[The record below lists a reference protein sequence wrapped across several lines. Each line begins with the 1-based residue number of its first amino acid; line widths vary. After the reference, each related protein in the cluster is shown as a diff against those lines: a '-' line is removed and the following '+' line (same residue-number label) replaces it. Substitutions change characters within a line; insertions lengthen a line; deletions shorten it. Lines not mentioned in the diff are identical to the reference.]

1 MITQRKRLAIVLG
14 LALTVLM
21 PSALAKETATTAPE
35 FKIPVPYAAK
45 IQQTTPQ
52 QDFFLHVNAGWLQ
65 NTKMKPY
72 EYIVS
77 SFSFAE
83 DKVYDQMKVLTQDAI
98 KHNAKGTANTDE
110 KNIANLYACIKD
122 TKGREKAG
130 LGNLAPILKR
140 IESIQNLQEYANTM
154 ADLCKHSQI
163 PNPLIGAFGIVN
175 DPVENTRYIVAL
187 PGPVTKLSREQV
199 ENPNNE
205 HLFNL
210 KRNYT
215 RDILHLYGR
224 DEATATKTANDIFN
238 LQKDLALHS
247 PSVADKEDVF
257 KLGRNVNLADL
268 KKLYTHVDVEAMLN
282 AGGVGPKN
290 GINSWFLIDPQLT
303 ARFNE
308 LYTPDKL
315 PLFKEYAV
323 YSILAKFSDLL
334 SKDYEKLET
343 TYEKNAIG
351 SEAEESQERR
361 DLKKSEDLLDSV
373 YGRLYAHKYFDE
385 SRKQEVTSYVK
396 LIMNNYRKNL
406 EKVDWMSPATKEKAL
421 LKLDK
426 MDINIGYPEAWPD
439 YYDKLEIKA
448 PKDGGV
454 LINNMLSALEL
465 SSQWE
470 HSKIGTPVRKDL
482 WASMEPQTINAC
494 YEPTDNS
501 INFPAGILQAPF
513 YDKKADYYTNL
524 GGVGMVMA
532 HEITHCFDNNGALFD
547 ELGRH
552 RNWWTPADYAAF
564 KNRQQNV
571 INYYN
576 RFVLTDGK
584 HVNGAQT
591 ISENIADLGALS
603 CLTQIIG
610 HNTEGLRKA
619 YTNFAV
625 IWRSKFTNPVLQ
637 ILMED
642 VHALPHARVD
652 GVLSSTDGFYEAYD
666 VKPGDKM
673 YVAPE
678 ARAKLW

>member
-21 PSALAKETATTAPE
+21 PSALAKETKATAPE
-35 FKIPVPYAAK
+35 FKVPIPYPAK

-52 QDFFLHVNAGWLQ
+52 QDFYLHVNADWLQ

-83 DKVYDQMKVLTQDAI
+83 DKIYDQLKELTKDAI
-98 KHNAKGTANTDE
+98 KHNANGTANTDE

-122 TKGREKAG
+122 KKGREKAG

-163 PNPLIGAFGIVN
+163 ANPLIGAFGIVN
-175 DPVENTRYIVAL
+175 DPVENTHYIVGL
-187 PGPVTKLSREQV
+187 PGPLTKLSKEQI

-205 HLFNL
+205 QLFNL
-210 KRNYT
+210 YRNYT
-215 RDILHLYGR
+215 RDLLHLYGR
-224 DEATATKTANDIFN
+224 DEATATKNANDIFN

-247 PSVADKEDVF
+247 PAAADREDIY
-257 KLGRNVNLADL
+257 KLGRNANMTEL

-290 GINSWFLIDPQLT
+290 GINSWYLVSPQLT
-303 ARFNE
+303 SRFNE
-308 LYTPDKL
+308 LYTPDRL

-323 YSILAKFSDLL
+323 YSTLAKFGNLL
-334 SKDYEKLET
+334 GKDYAKLESTFEKESIGAT
-343 TYEKNAIG
+343 T
-351 SEAEESQERR
+351 EESQERR
-361 DLKKSEDLLDSV
+361 DLKLNEDLIDSL

-385 SRKQEVTSYVK
+385 ARKQEVTSYVK
-396 LIMNNYRKNL
+396 LIMNNYRKKL
-406 EKVDWMSPATKEKAL
+406 EKVAWMSPATKEKAL

-439 YYDKLEIKA
+439 YYDKLNFKA

-454 LINNMLSALEL
+454 LVNNVLSALEVA
-465 SSQWE
+465 SQWE
-470 HSKIGTPVRKDL
+470 HARIGTPVRKDL
-482 WASMEPQTINAC
+482 WESLEPQTINAS

-524 GGVGMVMA
+524 GGVGMVAA
-532 HEITHCFDNNGALFD
+532 HEVTHCFDNNGAAYD

-591 ISENIADLGALS
+591 ISENIADLGSLN
-603 CLTQIIG
+603 CLTEIIG
-610 HNTEGLRKA
+610 HNPEGLRKA

-642 VHALPHARVD
+642 VHALPLVRVD
-652 GVLSSTDGFYEAYD
+652 GVLGSTDGFYEAYD